1 MRRFE
6 LTEGSANKFW
16 EIKVADQT
24 LTVHFGR
31 IGTQGQSKAK
41 SFADDRAASTE
52 RDKLIREKT
61 GKGYVEVGEVD
72 EVGTAD
78 ADAGKAATAQAAPA
92 PAATTPPT
100 AAPTPAPG
108 SAAIQDAPSRPATAS
123 APGAID
129 PASLP
134 WPQAKAKPSTAALD
148 KLPVVRGLHVPPFE
162 SPQDIFSSPPRLR
175 RAACDDDQL
184 AAMAQL
190 CGDDWEPWGVISTE
204 SLSLPSLSAAS
215 RDGWLQACAQCLSN
229 RHIDDWI
236 VHAGLCLRGPAFM
249 VDMLLS
255 LAPATTNHWLWHRHL
270 HTLRHALAA
279 APDEQLAAAEAQAE
293 RLRHTSPTSL
303 LMACHLF
310 PHRSDWVADALAAA
324 DTLAAPAQN
333 QHGYNLLNDSPL
345 TPAQVEQLISLTNWY
360 RPNLTLL
367 AHVHGPALL
376 PVLSAL
382 LDKAS
387 PHEVVTY
394 LDVLMSLPC
403 PAQIPT
409 LIAQFE
415 RHPQARTRL
424 DKLGERYPAATL
436 YTAIGQALGTR
447 SRLLQGWAL
456 RLGSH
461 HPDALA
467 QALAA
472 LAPDEAAQWQ
482 KTVASLAQPEAPA
495 NALPALLHTP
505 PWLSSVK
512 PAPLPTLDMPALP
525 IAPRIDALPDYYHD
539 GNWYK
544 QHLLKDAR
552 RLGSLELAVLAE
564 LHIPPERG
572 QTILDGRPIQADDV
586 QPTSYWRSM
595 RSLQSLPDPLMLRV
609 WNEYPAAHWPDED
622 ESARILPLLG
632 RFGTAALPG
641 LRHYAGQY
649 PERGLAIGAQIDDA
663 ALADLALRG
672 QRRGK
677 KWRAAALAW
686 MQRYP
691 RSTAI
696 RALHHAFGPD
706 AALREAGAT
715 ALRWLL
721 HEGGEAHAALID
733 TVATEYGG
741 AMPAAWQALKAQD
754 PLAVLPAKLPKLPS
768 FFAPAT
774 FARPLLKN
782 GQGALPLDAVQH
794 LSTMLAISRPEAPYA
809 GIEIVREACTADSLA
824 DFAWDLFEAWETAG
838 APAAHNWAF
847 QALRWLGNDETVRR
861 LAPRVRAWP
870 GESAAAR
877 ALAGLDILAAIGS
890 DLALMQVNAIGDKS
904 KFNKLRKHAREKIA
918 AIAEARE
925 LTPDE
930 LADRLVPE
938 LGLDERGAELLDF
951 GPRQFR
957 VGFDETLSPQVRDA
971 SGARLKTLPRPNKAD
986 NAELARAAS
995 ARFKQLKKDAE
1006 AIASA
1011 QIARLERAMT
1021 QQRRWPA
1028 FDFER
1033 FFVQH
1038 PVMRFLATRLIWGV
1052 YAGPAPGD
1060 AFITAFRL
1068 AEDWTLAD
1076 EHDESY
1082 TLPATATVGIAH
1094 VLDLPPA
1101 TLAAFAQLL
1110 ADYEVAQP
1118 FAQLGRSTEALTEAE
1133 LQAGSV
1139 TRFAQ
1144 RPVRAGSIMG
1154 LTHRGWERGPAYE
1167 SGMVTHFSKSV
1178 PGSAHLIVAQIEPG
1192 LYLNHMQAEPKQT
1205 VTALSL
1211 RANVDGP
1218 ARPLAE
1224 LDRVAASEML
1234 RDIHLMAP
1242 WSE

>member
-1 MRRFE
+1 MPN
-6 LTEGSANKFW
+6 L
-16 EIKVADQT
+16 
-24 LTVHFGR
+24 HR
-31 IGTQGQSKAK
+31 IN
-41 SFADDRAASTE
+41 
-52 RDKLIREKT
+52 
-61 GKGYVEVGEVD
+61 
-72 EVGTAD
+72 
-78 ADAGKAATAQAAPA
+78 
-92 PAATTPPT
+92 
-100 AAPTPAPG
+100 
-108 SAAIQDAPSRPATAS
+108 
-123 APGAID
+123 

-134 WPQAKAKPSTAALD
+134 WPGGEPKKGTAALQGE
-148 KLPVVRGLHVPPFE
+148 LPVVRGLHVPPFE
-162 SPQDIFSSPPRLR
+162 TPQAMFSSPRRLQ
-175 RAACDDDQL
+175 AGSYDTDQL
-184 AAMAQL
+184 VALAQL
-190 CGDDWEPWGVISTE
+190 CGADWQPWGVMSTE
-204 SLSLPSLSAAS
+204 HLSLPSLFAAS
-215 RDGWLQACAQCLSN
+215 RDDWLQAFAQCLSN

-236 VHAGLCLRGPAFM
+236 VHAGLRLRGLAFM

-279 APDEQLAAAEAQAE
+279 APDEQLAAAQAQAE
-293 RLRHTSPTSL
+293 HLRHASLNSL
-303 LMACHLF
+303 LVACNLF
-310 PHRSDWVADALAAA
+310 PHLTTWVD
-324 DTLAAPAQN
+324 DVLAAPFSDS
-333 QHGYNLLNDSPL
+333 GIFGWLNNSPL
-345 TPAQVEQLISLTNWY
+345 TPDQATGLVRLAPWY
-360 RPNLTLL
+360 RPNLALL
-367 AHVHGPALL
+367 ALVHGPALL

-382 LDKAS
+382 LDKAL
-387 PHEVVTY
+387 PYQVVSY
-394 LDVLMSLPC
+394 LDVVMSLPC

-409 LIAQFE
+409 LMTHFE

-424 DKLGERYPAATL
+424 DKLGARYPAATL

-461 HPDALA
+461 HADALA

-472 LAPDEAAQWQ
+472 LSPDEAAQWQ
-482 KTVASLAQPEAPA
+482 QIVAALAQPEAPA
-495 NALPALLHTP
+495 EALPALLRTP
-505 PWLSSVK
+505 PWLGSLK

-525 IAPRIDALPDYYHD
+525 IEPRIDALREYYHD

-544 QHLLKDAR
+544 QHLLKEAN
-552 RLGSLELAVLAE
+552 RLGSLELAALAH
-564 LHIPPERG
+564 LHIPPALG
-572 QTILDGRPIQADDV
+572 QAILDGRPIQPGDV
-586 QPTSYWRSM
+586 QPTGYWRSM
-595 RSLQSLPDPLMLRV
+595 YSLRSLPDPLMLRV
-609 WNEYPAAHWPDED
+609 WNEYPAVHWPDED
-622 ESARILPLLG
+622 VSDHIIPLLG
-632 RFGTAALPG
+632 RFGTAAMPG
-641 LRHYAGQY
+641 LRHYAAQY

-672 QRRGK
+672 QRRSK
-677 KWRAAALAW
+677 KWRTLALAW

-696 RALHHAFGPD
+696 RALHHAFGAD

-721 HEGGEAHAALID
+721 HEGEAHAALID
-733 TVATEYGG
+733 TIATEYGG

-754 PLAVLPAKLPKLPS
+754 PLAVLPPKLPKLPS

-774 FARPLLKN
+774 FTRPLLKN

-794 LSTMLAISRPEAPYA
+794 LGTMLAISRPEAPYA

-824 DFAWDLFEAWETAG
+824 DFAWNLFEAWEAAG

-877 ALAGLDILAAIGS
+877 ALTGLDILAAIGS

-971 SGARLKTLPRPNKAD
+971 SGTRLKTLPRPNKAD

-1028 FDFER
+1028 ADFER

-1052 YAGPAPGD
+1052 YAGPASGD

-1076 EHDESY
+1076 EHDEHY
-1082 TLPATATVGIAH
+1082 TLPDTATVGIAH

-1101 TLAAFAQLL
+1101 TLAAFSQLL

-1118 FAQLGRSTEALTEAE
+1118 FAQLGRSTAALTEAE

-1167 SGMVTHFSKSV
+1167 SGMVMHFTKSV

-1211 RANVDGP
+1211 RASAEGP
-1218 ARPLAE
+1218 ARALSELSPL
-1224 LDRVAASEML
+1224 AASEML